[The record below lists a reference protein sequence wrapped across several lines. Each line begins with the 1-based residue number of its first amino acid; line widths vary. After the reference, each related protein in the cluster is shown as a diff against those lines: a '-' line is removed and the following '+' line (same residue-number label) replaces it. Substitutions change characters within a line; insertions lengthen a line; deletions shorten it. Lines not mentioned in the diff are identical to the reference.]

1 MRIILAFLLMV
12 GIFGEGFSQI
22 DLVKIIQE
30 GKKVKE
36 EISKGSEVV
45 LDDLET
51 KLVDFL
57 LENGKA
63 IISLAEA
70 KLLKS
75 MKLPAP
81 EKEVLNQSVIQL
93 PAEFEFELSQRDE
106 ISFHLTPGR
115 FSKIKRLELRLNQQ
129 IPTIKYN
136 IKDKIIFNALE
147 GGKLNVKIRGRRFY
161 QGKANLLVERIP
173 APKEVIAEL
182 VRDTVI
188 LIKKVPGI
196 LRDTA
201 YQDILNQ
208 NYLIRP
214 GLEITSSPFLQI
226 PLEIPEIDNYYG
238 FVFWIG
244 MKSQIMLSDESD
256 LIRVFKGDIR
266 ELPYSLHPELE
277 WGWSNSENIQR
288 FKAGSSFQPV
298 SFNYLKKGKTES
310 WGVVSGKPLIPV
322 YFLVKNKSNL
332 YEYPVNIIVKAIII
346 SSYEGEIE
354 VEEQVI
360 SEYIQLTLK

>member
-1 MRIILAFLLMV
+1 MRRIFTLLMII
-12 GIFGEGFSQI
+12 GISLEGFSQI

-30 GKKVKE
+30 GKKVRE
-36 EISKGSEVV
+36 EINKGSEVV
-45 LDDLET
+45 LDDLEA
-51 KLVDFL
+51 KVIDFL

-63 IISLAEA
+63 IITLAEA
-70 KLLKS
+70 ELLKS

-81 EKEVLNQSVIQL
+81 EKELLNQSEIEL
-93 PAEFEFELSQRDE
+93 PSEFEFELSQGDE
-106 ISFHLTPGR
+106 ISFQLTPGR

-129 IPTIKYN
+129 IPTINYN
-136 IKDKIIFNALE
+136 VKEKIIFNAFE
-147 GGKLNVKIRGRRFY
+147 EGKLSVKIRGRKLY

-188 LIKKVPGI
+188 MIKKVPGI
-196 LRDTA
+196 LRDTT

-244 MKSQIMLSDESD
+244 MNSQMVLSDESD

-266 ELPYSLHPELE
+266 ELPISHHPELE

-288 FKAGSSFQPV
+288 FKAESSFQPF

-310 WGVVSGKPLIPV
+310 WGVVLGKPLTPV
-322 YFLVKNKSNL
+322 YFILKNNSNL
-332 YEYPVNIIVKAIII
+332 YEYPIKIIIKAIII
-346 SSYEGEIE
+346 NSYEGEIDL
-354 VEEQVI
+354 EERVI

>member
-1 MRIILAFLLMV
+1 MMV
-12 GIFGEGFSQI
+12 GIFVEGFSQI

-30 GKKVKE
+30 GKKVRE
-36 EISKGSEVV
+36 EINKGSEVV

-51 KLVDFL
+51 KVIDFL

-70 KLLKS
+70 ELLKS

-81 EKEVLNQSVIQL
+81 EKEVLNQSEIDL
-93 PAEFEFELSQRDE
+93 PSEFEFELSQGDE

-136 IKDKIIFNALE
+136 VKEKIIFKAWE
-147 GGKLNVKIRGRRFY
+147 GGKLNVKIRGRKLY

-182 VRDTVI
+182 IRDTVI
-188 LIKKVPGI
+188 VIKKVPRI

-208 NYLIRP
+208 NYLVRP

-244 MKSQIMLSDESD
+244 MNSQIMLSDESD

-266 ELPYSLHPELE
+266 ELTFSLHPDLD

-298 SFNYLKKGKTES
+298 SFNYLKKGKTET
-310 WGVVSGKPLIPV
+310 WGVVSGKPLTPV
-322 YFLVKNKSNL
+322 YFMVKNNSNL
-332 YEYPVNIIVKAIII
+332 YEYPIKIIVKAIMIN
-346 SSYEGEIE
+346 SYEGEIDL
-354 VEEQVI
+354 EERVI

>member
-1 MRIILAFLLMV
+1 MMV
-12 GIFGEGFSQI
+12 GIFEEGFSQI

-30 GKKVKE
+30 GKKVRE
-36 EISKGSEVV
+36 EINKGPEVV

-51 KLVDFL
+51 KVIDFL

-70 KLLKS
+70 ELLKS

-81 EKEVLNQSVIQL
+81 EKEVLNQSEIDL
-93 PAEFEFELSQRDE
+93 PSEFEFELSRGDE

-129 IPTIKYN
+129 IPTFKYN
-136 IKDKIIFNALE
+136 VKEKIIFKAWE
-147 GGKLNVKIRGRRFY
+147 GGKLNIKIRGRKLY

-182 VRDTVI
+182 ISDTVI
-188 LIKKVPGI
+188 VIKKVPGI

-208 NYLIRP
+208 NYLVRP

-244 MKSQIMLSDESD
+244 MNSQIMLSDESD
-256 LIRVFKGDIR
+256 LIRVFKGDLR
-266 ELPYSLHPELE
+266 ELSFSLHPDLD

-288 FKAGSSFQPV
+288 FKAGSSFHPV
-298 SFNYLKKGKTES
+298 SFNYLKKGKTET
-310 WGVVSGKPLIPV
+310 WGVVSGKPLTPV
-322 YFLVKNKSNL
+322 YFMVKNNSNL
-332 YEYPVNIIVKAIII
+332 YEYPIKIIVKAIMIN
-346 SSYEGEIE
+346 SYEGEIDL
-354 VEEQVI
+354 EERVI